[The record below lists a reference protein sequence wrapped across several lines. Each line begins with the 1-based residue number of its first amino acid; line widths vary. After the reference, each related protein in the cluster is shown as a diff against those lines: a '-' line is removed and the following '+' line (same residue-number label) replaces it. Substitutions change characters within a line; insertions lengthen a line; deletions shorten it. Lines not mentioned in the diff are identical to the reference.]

1 MKEIIE
7 LIKSLFS
14 KGSVVEKVK
23 TIKQIDKE
31 VKKIIPVKKSP
42 VKKKKK

>member
-14 KGSVVEKVK
+14 KGNIVEKVK

-31 VKKIIPVKKSP
+31 VKKIIPA
-42 VKKKKK
+42 KKKKK